1 MILCCFSYGELMC
14 ISEAIIK
21 LEVLRFSLR
30 SAILLIKVAHLKIFL
45 VLCKQSGSGL
55 SVILV
60 KQRAS

>member
-1 MILCCFSYGELMC
+1 MC
-14 ISEAIIK
+14 ISEAVIK
-21 LEVLRFSLR
+21 PEVLRFSLR